1 MENPRIAAV
10 CIGSDGRLGYDA
22 NFQRAGCDGEEE
34 ELERPLFTDGE
45 ADVFGDGKA
54 DEFAAVTVVIASND
68 APVSVA
74 VACVR
79 RLFKAGYKKV
89 FINRF

>member
-1 MENPRIAAV
+1 M
-10 CIGSDGRLGYDA
+10 
-22 NFQRAGCDGEEE
+22 

-54 DEFAAVTVVIASND
+54 DEYAAVTVVIASND

-74 VACVR
+74 LTCVK